1 LVLLLLEAR
10 HTGGTLAPAG
20 GSVLH
25 LAGDWKVLHLAG
37 DWKVLHLAGDWK
49 VLHLSAGEWL
59 DPRPGRS
66 PIDLYLTAG
75 GGANSCE
82 KYTHGNSQTGGEKS
96 KNNCL
101 WILCYFLKEFSCAN
115 RI

>member
-1 LVLLLLEAR
+1 MLLLEAR

-25 LAGDWKVLHLAG
+25 LAGDWE
-37 DWKVLHLAGDWK
+37 
-49 VLHLSAGEWL
+49 VLHLSAGDWL
-59 DPRPGRS
+59 GPRPGRS

-75 GGANSCE
+75 GGASSCD
-82 KYTHGNSQTGGEKS
+82 KYTHGKSQTGAEKS

-101 WILCYFLKEFSCAN
+101 WILCYILKEFSCAN
-115 RI
+115 RIVMSILKES